1 MAVLY
6 ANRRLPDRSL
16 VSVSH
21 AVTDV
26 VTDAAGEVDL
36 GRVTALAAVFA
47 PLGPILPE
55 GISETCQRGVR
66 TSRGRTPA

>member
-6 ANRRLPDRSL
+6 ANRRLQERPL

-26 VTDAAGEVDL
+26 VTNKAGEVDL

-47 PLGPILPE
+47 QVNDPRKPK
-55 GISETCQRGVR
+55 GIRHPSLRC
-66 TSRGRTPA
+66 